1 MDVATVLRYYSII
14 SGYRVRRREK
24 KKKRK
29 KPCNAVRCYLN
40 LGSCVGLCL
49 KVIM

>member
-1 MDVATVLRYYSII
+1 MDVATVLRYNII
-14 SGYRVRRREK
+14 SGYRVKRREK
-24 KKKRK
+24 KKKK
-29 KPCNAVRCYLN
+29 KTCNAVWYYFN

>member
-1 MDVATVLRYYSII
+1 MDVATVLRYNDIL
-14 SGYRVRRREK
+14 GYRVKSREK
-24 KKKRK
+24 KKKK
-29 KPCNAVRCYLN
+29 KSCNAVRCYFN